1 MIYGVGCTN
10 GFTMDGWSIFPNLM
24 DHGKSHLWYLGVGW
38 VSYATKWDYGSF
50 LGAYVKWNV

>member
-1 MIYGVGCTN
+1 
-10 GFTMDGWSIFPNLM
+10 MDGWSIFPNLM